1 MELLGR
7 YKTLIEEVEN
17 RQPKTILEVGTHR
30 GNSAI
35 TMVNKA
41 KQYNDD
47 VFIMDLIYLIGLTVT
62 LWLRNLMVKF
72 LQF

>member
-7 YKTLIEEVEN
+7 YKTLIAEVEN
-17 RQPKTILEVGTHR
+17 RKPKTILEVGTHR

-41 KQYNDD
+41 KEYNDD
-47 VFIMDLIYLIGLTVT
+47 VY
-62 LWLRNLMVKF
+62 
-72 LQF
+72 